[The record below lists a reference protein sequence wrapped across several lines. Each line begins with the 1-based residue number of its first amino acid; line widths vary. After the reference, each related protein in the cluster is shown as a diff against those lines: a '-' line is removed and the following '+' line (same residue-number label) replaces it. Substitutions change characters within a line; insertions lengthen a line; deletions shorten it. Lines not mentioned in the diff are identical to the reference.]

1 VSADGTSWL
10 GPLIFGITYQV
21 THTYRVAISSLLA
34 FFIIGFLALLA
45 VPMRRAIIAAGNT
58 PPRLL

>member
-1 VSADGTSWL
+1 V
-10 GPLIFGITYQV
+10 
-21 THTYRVAISSLLA
+21 A